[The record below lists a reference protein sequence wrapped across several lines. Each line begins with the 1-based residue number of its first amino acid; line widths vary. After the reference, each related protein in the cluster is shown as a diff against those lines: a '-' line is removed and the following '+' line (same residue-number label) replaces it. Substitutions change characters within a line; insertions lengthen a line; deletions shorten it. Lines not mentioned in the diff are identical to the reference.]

1 MKTFSRMNA
10 GEQVALIG
18 RNSALNGEERP
29 KLKSKA
35 LQEISDKAF
44 EDALE
49 EWAEANATGNL
60 NTDGTLCDRHDSRG
74 TLADSQDARDFYA
87 A

>member
-1 MKTFSRMNA
+1 MTA

-35 LQEISDKAF
+35 LQEVSDKAF
-44 EDALE
+44 DEALE
-49 EWAEANATGNL
+49 DWAEANQNGNL
-60 NTDGTLCDRHDSRG
+60 DCNGRLK
-74 TLADSQDARDFYA
+74 
-87 A
+87 

>member
-1 MKTFSRMNA
+1 MKKFSNLKA

-35 LQEISDKAF
+35 LQEVSDKAF
-44 EDALE
+44 DQALE
-49 EWAEANATGNL
+49 EWAEANQNGNL
-60 NTDGTLCDRHDSRG
+60 DGKG
-74 TLADSQDARDFYA
+74 NIKVA
-87 A
+87 